1 MQDGCLQVMDVDR
14 TLSGVESQVVRS
26 AHVGTRLR
34 AAAGEP
40 HRERV
45 DVVVATD
52 AGGFWGW
59 ATGVR
64 PNSPPQMTSVS
75 SSNPRCLR
83 SWISAATG

>member
-14 TLSGVESQVVRS
+14 TLSGVESQVIRS

-52 AGGFWGW
+52 AGGFLGLGDRC
-59 ATGVR
+59 ATEF
-64 PNSPPQMTSVS
+64 
-75 SSNPRCLR
+75 
-83 SWISAATG
+83 ATPDDECVVQ